1 MAVVR
6 DVMATFELFQPT
18 SVADAQMLLEQHGPD
33 AWVLAGGLDS
43 FDWLKDRI
51 RKPKVVVELSGI
63 GELRGLRAL
72 GNNGGDGIEIGAMT
86 TLTEVVNHPVIKQ
99 KYDLLAQAAELVA
112 SPQIR
117 NQGTIGGNVSQDTR
131 CWYYRSGWPC
141 YRAGGN
147 ICYADTP
154 EGRNREHAILYAD
167 RCVAVNPSDSAPA
180 LIALDAKF
188 VIRTRKGERVVEA
201 EDYFV
206 GPDIDITRLHILQ
219 PGDLL
224 TAIRIPSTWAGA
236 QFYFEKIRDR
246 NVWDFPLMNVASAVV
261 TSGENSAQTIDRI
274 RIAVN
279 GAAARPLRLKAVE
292 DAVRG
297 KPRNAATGEMAGKL
311 AVQGAVP
318 LQFNAYKIPLMRN
331 LVKRAIVGLE
341 VDAGAGVQEAK
352 WTS

>member
-1 MAVVR
+1 MAVIR
-6 DVMATFELFQPT
+6 DVMPAFDLLQPE
-18 SVADAQMLLEQHGPD
+18 SAADAQKLLEQHGQD
-33 AWVLAGGLDS
+33 AWVMAGGMDS

-51 RKPKVVVELSGI
+51 KKPKVLVDLSGVD
-63 GELRGLRAL
+63 ELKGIRAT
-72 GNNGGDGIEIGAMT
+72 GDGVEIGAMT
-86 TLTEVVNHPVIKQ
+86 TLTEIAEHPLIQ
-99 KYDLLAQAAELVA
+99 KNYGVLAQAVELVA

-117 NQGTIGGNVSQDTR
+117 NQGTLGGNVSQDAR
-131 CWYYRSGWPC
+131 CWYYRDGWPC

-154 EGRNREHAILYAD
+154 VGRNREHAIFGAD
-167 RCVAVNPSDSAPA
+167 RCVAVHPSDSAPA

-188 VIRTRKGERVVEA
+188 VVQTPKGERVVDA

-206 GPDIDITRLHILQ
+206 GPETEITRLNILG

-236 QFYFEKIRDR
+236 KFYFEKVRDR
-246 NVWDFPLMNVASAVV
+246 NVWDFPLMNVASAMKV
-261 TSGENSAQTIDRI
+261 SGGTISDI

-279 GAAARPLRLKAVE
+279 AVAPKPMRLKAVE

-297 KPRNAATGEMAGKL
+297 KAANADTGEMAGKL
-311 AVQGAVP
+311 AVEGAVP

-331 LVKRAIVGLE
+331 LVKRAI
-341 VDAGAGVQEAK
+341 AGEQEAAA
-352 WTS
+352 

>member
-1 MAVVR
+1 MAVIR
-6 DVMATFELFQPT
+6 DVMAAFELFQPT
-18 SVADAQMLLEQHGPD
+18 SVADAQKLLEQHGPD

-51 RKPKVVVELSGI
+51 KKPKAVVDLSGI
-63 GELRGLRAL
+63 DELRGVRAS
-72 GNNGGDGIEIGAMT
+72 GNNGSDGIDIGAMT
-86 TLTEVVNHPVIKQ
+86 TLTEVVNHPIIKQ
-99 KYDLLAQAAELVA
+99 KYDLLAQAVEVVA

-147 ICYADTP
+147 ICYADTR
-154 EGRNREHAILYAD
+154 EGRNREHAILQAD

-188 VIRTRKGERVVEA
+188 VIRTRKGERVVDA
-201 EDYFV
+201 EDYFI

-246 NVWDFPLMNVASAVV
+246 NVWDFALMNVASAMV
-261 TSGENSAQTIDRI
+261 TSGENSGRTIDRI

-297 KPRNAATGEMAGKL
+297 KPRNAATGEMAGRV

-331 LVKRAIVGLE
+331 LVKRAIVRQ
-341 VDAGAGVQEAK
+341 GAGVEEAT
-352 WTS
+352 WAS

>member
-1 MAVVR
+1 MA
-6 DVMATFELFQPT
+6 AFELFQPA
-18 SVADAQMLLEQHGPD
+18 SVADAQKLLEQHGPD

-51 RKPKVVVELSGI
+51 KKPKVVVDLSGI
-63 GELRGLRAL
+63 GELRGIRAS
-72 GNNGGDGIEIGAMT
+72 GNDGSDGIETGAMT
-86 TLTEVVNHPVIKQ
+86 TLTEVVNHPIIRQ

-147 ICYADTP
+147 ICYADAP
-154 EGRNREHAILYAD
+154 EGRNREHAILQAD

-188 VIRTRKGERVVEA
+188 VIRTRKGERVVDA
-201 EDYFV
+201 EDYFI
-206 GPDIDITRLHILQ
+206 GPDIDITRLQILQ

-246 NVWDFPLMNVASAVV
+246 NVWDFPLMNVASAMA
-261 TSGENSAQTIDRI
+261 TSGDRIERI

-297 KPRNAATGEMAGKL
+297 KPRNAATGEIAGKL

-331 LVKRAIVGLE
+331 LVKRAIVGIGT
-341 VDAGAGVQEAK
+341 VAGEAT
-352 WTS
+352 WDS

>member
-1 MAVVR
+1 MAVIR
-6 DVMATFELFQPT
+6 DVMAAFELFQPA
-18 SVADAQMLLEQHGPD
+18 SVADAQKLLEQHGPD

-43 FDWLKDRI
+43 LDWLKDRI
-51 RKPKVVVELSGI
+51 RKPRVVVDLSGI
-63 GELRGLRAL
+63 EELRGVRTL

-86 TLTEVVNHPVIKQ
+86 TLTEVVNHPVIKE
-99 KYDLLAQAAELVA
+99 KYDLLAQAAEVVA

-154 EGRNREHAILYAD
+154 EGRNREHAILHAD

-180 LIALDAKF
+180 VIALDAKF
-188 VIRTRKGERVVEA
+188 VVRTRKGERVVDA

-224 TAIRIPSTWAGA
+224 TSIRIPSAWAGA
-236 QFYFEKIRDR
+236 QFYFEKVRDR
-246 NVWDFPLMNVASAVV
+246 NVWDFPLMNIASAMVL
-261 TSGENSAQTIDRI
+261 SGNTIERI

-297 KPRNAATGEMAGKL
+297 KPRNTETGEQAGRM

-331 LVKRAIVGLE
+331 LVKRAIS
-341 VDAGAGVQEAK
+341 GVEEAT
-352 WTS
+352 WAS

>member
-1 MAVVR
+1 MAVIR
-6 DVMATFELFQPT
+6 DVMPAFELLQPT
-18 SVADAQMLLEQHGPD
+18 SIADAQKLLEQHGSD

-51 RKPKVVVELSGI
+51 KKPKVVVDLSGI
-63 GELRGLRAL
+63 AELRGVRTAA
-72 GNNGGDGIEIGAMT
+72 DGIEIGAMT
-86 TLTEVVNHPVIKQ
+86 TLTEIVQHPVIRE
-99 KYDLLAQAAELVA
+99 KYGLLAEAAELVA

-188 VIRTRKGERVVEA
+188 VIRTRKGERVVDA

-219 PGDLL
+219 SGDLL

-246 NVWDFPLMNVASAVV
+246 NVWDFPLMNVASAIV
-261 TSGENSAQTIDRI
+261 TSGENSGKRIDRI

-297 KPRNAATGEMAGKL
+297 KPCDAATGEMAGKQ
-311 AVQGAVP
+311 AVQGAIP

-331 LVKRAIVGLE
+331 LVKRAIVGQRPRVE
-341 VDAGAGVQEAK
+341 GAT
-352 WTS
+352 WIS

>member
-1 MAVVR
+1 MAVIR
-6 DVMATFELFQPT
+6 DVMAAFELYQPS
-18 SVADAQMLLEQHGPD
+18 SVAEAQKLLEQHGSD

-43 FDWLKDRI
+43 FDWFKDRI
-51 RKPKVVVELSGI
+51 KKPKAVIDLSGI
-63 GELRGLRAL
+63 EELRGVRTTA
-72 GNNGGDGIEIGAMT
+72 DGVEIGAMT
-86 TLTEVVNHPVIKQ
+86 TLTEVVDHPIIKQ
-99 KYDLLAQAAELVA
+99 KYDLLTLAAELVA

-131 CWYYRSGWPC
+131 CWYYRGGWPC

-147 ICYADTP
+147 ICYADAP
-154 EGRNREHAILYAD
+154 EGRNREHAILHAA
-167 RCVAVNPSDSAPA
+167 RCVAVNPSDTAPA

-188 VIRTRKGERVVEA
+188 VLRTRKGERVVDA
-201 EDYFV
+201 EDYFI

-224 TAIRIPSTWAGA
+224 TAIRIPSVWAGA

-246 NVWDFPLMNVASAVV
+246 NVWDFPLMNVASAIA
-261 TSGENSAQTIDRI
+261 TSGDSIERI

-297 KPRNAATGEMAGKL
+297 RPRSAATGEIAGKL

-318 LQFNAYKIPLMRN
+318 LQFNAYKIPLMKN
-331 LVKRAIVGLE
+331 LVKRAIS
-341 VDAGAGVQEAK
+341 GVQEAT
-352 WTS
+352 WAS

>member
-1 MAVVR
+1 MPS
-6 DVMATFELFQPT
+6 FQLFQPN
-18 SVADAQMLLEQHGPD
+18 SVVDAQKLLEQHGPD
-33 AWVLAGGLDS
+33 GLALAGGLDS

-51 RKPKVVVELSGI
+51 KKPSAVVDLSGVE
-63 GELRGLRAL
+63 ELKGVRTTS
-72 GNNGGDGIEIGAMT
+72 DGIEIGAMT
-86 TLTEVVNHPVIKQ
+86 TLTEVVRHPVVQQ
-99 KYDLLAQAAELVA
+99 KYGLLAQAAELVA

-117 NQGTIGGNVSQDTR
+117 NQGTLGGNVSQDAR
-131 CWYYRSGWPC
+131 CWYYRAGWPC

-154 EGRNREHAILYAD
+154 VGRNREHAILHAD

-188 VIRTRKGERVVEA
+188 VVRTNKGERVLDA

-206 GPDIDITRLHILQ
+206 GPEIDITRMNVLQ

-224 TAIRIPSTWAGA
+224 TAIRIPSAWAGGH
-236 QFYFEKIRDR
+236 FYFEKVRDR
-246 NVWDFPLMNVASAVV
+246 NVWDFPLLNVASAMVL
-261 TSGENSAQTIDRI
+261 SGDRIERI

-279 GAAARPLRLKAVE
+279 GAAARPLRLKTVE

-297 KPRNAATGEMAGKL
+297 RPRNEATGQMAGKL

-318 LQFNAYKIPLMRN
+318 LQFNSYKIPLMRN
-331 LVKRAIVGLE
+331 LVKRAISGAQE
-341 VDAGAGVQEAK
+341 VTWE
-352 WTS
+352 S

>member
-1 MAVVR
+1 MAVIR
-6 DVMATFELFQPT
+6 DVMAAFELFQPA
-18 SVADAQMLLEQHGPD
+18 SIADAQKLLEQHGSD

-51 RKPKVVVELSGI
+51 KKPKVVVDLSGI
-63 GELRGLRAL
+63 EQLRGVRAA
-72 GNNGGDGIEIGAMT
+72 GEGGSDGVEIGAMT
-86 TLTEVVNHPVIKQ
+86 TLTEVMNHPVIKQ

-117 NQGTIGGNVSQDTR
+117 NQATLGGNVSQDTR

-147 ICYADTP
+147 ICYADAP
-154 EGRNREHAILYAD
+154 EGRNREHAILHAD

-188 VIRTRKGERVVEA
+188 VIRTRKGERIVDA
-201 EDYFV
+201 EDYFI

-219 PGDLL
+219 SGDLL
-224 TAIRIPSTWAGA
+224 TAIRIPSTWGGA

-246 NVWDFPLMNVASAVV
+246 NVWDFPLMNVASAMV
-261 TSGENSAQTIDRI
+261 TSGNGIERV

-279 GAAARPLRLKAVE
+279 GAAARPLRLKTVD
-292 DAVRG
+292 DAVGG

-311 AVQGAVP
+311 SVQGAVP

-331 LVKRAIVGLE
+331 LVKRAIS
-341 VDAGAGVQEAK
+341 GVEEAT
-352 WTS
+352 WTC

>member
-1 MAVVR
+1 MA
-6 DVMATFELFQPT
+6 AFELYQPS
-18 SVADAQMLLEQHGPD
+18 SVAEAQKLLEQHGSD

-43 FDWLKDRI
+43 FDWFKDRI
-51 RKPKVVVELSGI
+51 KKPKAVIDLSGI
-63 GELRGLRAL
+63 EELRGVRTTA
-72 GNNGGDGIEIGAMT
+72 DGVEIGAMT
-86 TLTEVVNHPVIKQ
+86 TLTEVVDHPIIKQ

-131 CWYYRSGWPC
+131 CWYYRGGWPC

-147 ICYADTP
+147 ICYADAP
-154 EGRNREHAILYAD
+154 EGRNREHAILHAA
-167 RCVAVNPSDSAPA
+167 RCVAVNPSDTAPA

-188 VIRTRKGERVVEA
+188 VLRTRKGERVVDA
-201 EDYFV
+201 EDYFI

-224 TAIRIPSTWAGA
+224 TAIRIPSVWAGA

-246 NVWDFPLMNVASAVV
+246 NVWDFPLMNVASAIA
-261 TSGENSAQTIDRI
+261 TSGDSIERI

-297 KPRNAATGEMAGKL
+297 RPRNAATGEIAGKL

-318 LQFNAYKIPLMRN
+318 LQFNAYKIPLMKH
-331 LVKRAIVGLE
+331 LVKRAIS
-341 VDAGAGVQEAK
+341 GVQEAT
-352 WTS
+352 WAS

>member
-1 MAVVR
+1 MAVIR
-6 DVMATFELFQPT
+6 DVMAAFELYQPN
-18 SVADAQMLLEQHGPD
+18 SVAEAQKLLEQHGSD

-51 RKPKVVVELSGI
+51 KKPKAVIDLSGI
-63 GELRGLRAL
+63 EELRGVRTTA
-72 GNNGGDGIEIGAMT
+72 DGVEIGAMT
-86 TLTEVVNHPVIKQ
+86 TLTEVVDHPIIKQ

-131 CWYYRSGWPC
+131 CWYYRGGWPC

-147 ICYADTP
+147 ICYADAP
-154 EGRNREHAILYAD
+154 EGRNREHAILHAA
-167 RCVAVNPSDSAPA
+167 RCVAVNPSDTAPA

-188 VIRTRKGERVVEA
+188 VVRTGKGERVVDA
-201 EDYFV
+201 EDYFI

-224 TAIRIPSTWAGA
+224 TAIRIPSAWAGA

-246 NVWDFPLMNVASAVV
+246 NVWDFPLMNVASAMA
-261 TSGENSAQTIDRI
+261 TSGDSIERI

-297 KPRNAATGEMAGKL
+297 RPRSAATGEIAGKL

-318 LQFNAYKIPLMRN
+318 LQFNAYKIPLMKH
-331 LVKRAIVGLE
+331 LVKRAIS
-341 VDAGAGVQEAK
+341 GVQEAT
-352 WTS
+352 WAS

>member
-1 MAVVR
+1 MAVIR
-6 DVMATFELFQPT
+6 DVMPAFELLQPN
-18 SVADAQMLLEQHGPD
+18 SIADAQKLLEEQGRD
-33 AWVLAGGLDS
+33 AWVLAGGMDS

-51 RKPKVVVELSGI
+51 KKPKVVVDLSGI
-63 GELRGLRAL
+63 TELRGIRTTS
-72 GNNGGDGIEIGAMT
+72 DGVEIGAMT
-86 TLTEVVNHPVIKQ
+86 TLTEVVQHPVIKE
-99 KYDLLAQAAELVA
+99 KYHLLAESAELVA

-117 NQGTIGGNVSQDTR
+117 NQATIGGNVSQDTR
-131 CWYYRSGWPC
+131 CWYYRAGWPC

-154 EGRNREHAILYAD
+154 EGRNREHAILHAD
-167 RCVAVNPSDSAPA
+167 RCVAVNPSDTAPA

-188 VIRTRKGERVVEA
+188 VIRTSKGERVADA
-201 EDYFV
+201 EDYFI
-206 GPDIDITRLHILQ
+206 GPDIDITRLHLLK

-224 TAIRIPSTWAGA
+224 TAIRIPSRWAGA
-236 QFYFEKIRDR
+236 QFYFEKVRDR
-246 NVWDFPLMNVASAVV
+246 NVWDFPLLNVASAMVV
-261 TSGENSAQTIDRI
+261 SNGSIERM

-297 KPRNAATGEMAGKL
+297 KPPNSATGEMAGKL

-331 LVKRAIVGLE
+331 LVKRAIG
-341 VDAGAGVQEAK
+341 GVEEAT
-352 WTS
+352 WAS

>member
-6 DVMATFELFQPT
+6 DVMAAFELFQPA
-18 SVADAQMLLEQHGPD
+18 SVADAQKLLEQHGPD

-51 RKPKVVVELSGI
+51 RKPKVVVDLSGV
-63 GELRGLRAL
+63 GELRGVRAL

-86 TLTEVVNHPVIKQ
+86 TLTEIANHPVIKQ
-99 KYDLLAQAAELVA
+99 KYDVLAQAVEVVA

-147 ICYADTP
+147 ICYADAP
-154 EGRNREHAILYAD
+154 EGRNREHAILQAD

-188 VIRTRKGERVVEA
+188 VIRTRKGERIVDA
-201 EDYFV
+201 EDYFI

-246 NVWDFPLMNVASAVV
+246 NVWDFPLMNVATAMI
-261 TSGENSAQTIDRI
+261 TSGDASSQTIDRI
-274 RIAVN
+274 RISVN
-279 GAAARPLRLKAVE
+279 AAAARPLRLKAVE

-331 LVKRAIVGLE
+331 LVKRAIVG
-341 VDAGAGVQEAK
+341 AGTGNGAEEAT
-352 WTS
+352 WAS

>member
-1 MAVVR
+1 MPAF
-6 DVMATFELFQPT
+6 DLLQPD
-18 SVADAQMLLEQHGPD
+18 SIADAQKLLQQQGSD
-33 AWVLAGGLDS
+33 GWVLAGGMDS

-51 RKPKVVVELSGI
+51 KKPKVVVDLSGI
-63 GELRGLRAL
+63 AELKGIRSTD
-72 GNNGGDGIEIGAMT
+72 DGIEIGAMT
-86 TLTEVVNHPVIKQ
+86 TLTEVVEHPLIKRNY
-99 KYDLLAQAAELVA
+99 KLLADSAELVA

-117 NQGTIGGNVSQDTR
+117 NQGTIGGNVSQDAR
-131 CWYYRSGWPC
+131 CWYYRAGWPC

-154 EGRNREHAILYAD
+154 EGRNREHAILHAE
-167 RCVAVNPSDSAPA
+167 RCVAVNPSDTAPA

-188 VIRTRKGERVVEA
+188 VIRTHKGERVIDA
-201 EDYFV
+201 EDYFI
-206 GPDIDITRLHILQ
+206 GPDIDITSLHILQ

-224 TAIRIPSTWAGA
+224 TSVRIPPTWAGA
-236 QFYFEKIRDR
+236 HFYFEKVRDR
-246 NVWDFPLMNVASAVV
+246 NVWDFPLLNVASAMVV
-261 TSGENSAQTIDRI
+261 SGNNIERI

-297 KPRNAATGEMAGKL
+297 KPANAATGEMAGKL

-331 LVKRAIVGLE
+331 LVKRAIG
-341 VDAGAGVQEAK
+341 GVEEAT